1 MEPISIDA
9 ALAGSDA
16 ITQVSVTSD
25 GVFWLATIAS
35 EDGRTT
41 IRRLQDDNVVDLTPL
56 ASVRSRI
63 MEYGGGAYD
72 VAADA
77 VVYCDD
83 YTKLVMLIEDGEHRP
98 LITARARYRY
108 GGLHL
113 DLDHRIVVAVR
124 EDHDAPGEA
133 RTEIVALELDSDNA
147 DGGRVLV
154 TGADFYAGPR
164 ARGDELA
171 WFQWDHPNMSW
182 DTAAVW
188 RGPLDGHGT
197 PEPVLSRAEVSAMHP
212 LWLPNGDLAFC
223 SDQSGYWN
231 WQVGDRTLTIEADC
245 AVPVWVLDRPVA
257 AVVDENR
264 FASIIIED
272 GLGTLGVWQTATG
285 ELSRPLPGTAT
296 IESVAAHDGD
306 IYVIAD
312 WSDRPA
318 TLERIDAAGERKT
331 LVSGEP
337 LAGAVAPESLY
348 AQGPAGQ
355 IQSFFYPVPGQELPP
370 LLVMTHGGPTGATTA
385 GYDRTK
391 QFWISRGVAVLD
403 VNYSGSTGFGRAYRD
418 RLKSAWGVLDVADV
432 IAAVEHVTA
441 AGLADPERV
450 VITGG
455 SAGGYTTLQ
464 ALVTSDVFAAGMSRY
479 GVADLR
485 ALTTDTHKAE
495 SRYLDGLI
503 GPLPEAEAVYLERSP
518 ISRLDALRTPMLIL
532 QGTVDSVVPPNQ
544 AELMAD
550 AVRDK
555 HLPVALV
562 MFEGEGHGFRGLS
575 ARRGALEAQVS
586 FLQQVLGLEHSHDVP
601 TLHIEN
607 L

>member
-1 MEPISIDA
+1 M
-9 ALAGSDA
+9 
-16 ITQVSVTSD
+16 
-25 GVFWLATIAS
+25 
-35 EDGRTT
+35 
-41 IRRLQDDNVVDLTPL
+41 
-56 ASVRSRI
+56 
-63 MEYGGGAYD
+63 
-72 VAADA
+72 
-77 VVYCDD
+77 
-83 YTKLVMLIEDGEHRP
+83 
-98 LITARARYRY
+98 
-108 GGLHL
+108 
-113 DLDHRIVVAVR
+113 
-124 EDHDAPGEA
+124 
-133 RTEIVALELDSDNA
+133 
-147 DGGRVLV
+147 
-154 TGADFYAGPR
+154 
-164 ARGDELA
+164 
-171 WFQWDHPNMSW
+171 
-182 DTAAVW
+182 
-188 RGPLDGHGT
+188 
-197 PEPVLSRAEVSAMHP
+197 
-212 LWLPNGDLAFC
+212 
-223 SDQSGYWN
+223 
-231 WQVGDRTLTIEADC
+231 
-245 AVPVWVLDRPVA
+245 
-257 AVVDENR
+257 
-264 FASIIIED
+264 
-272 GLGTLGVWQTATG
+272 
-285 ELSRPLPGTAT
+285 
-296 IESVAAHDGD
+296 
-306 IYVIAD
+306 
-312 WSDRPA
+312 
-318 TLERIDAAGERKT
+318 
-331 LVSGEP
+331 
-337 LAGAVAPESLY
+337 
-348 AQGPAGQ
+348 
-355 IQSFFYPVPGQELPP
+355 
-370 LLVMTHGGPTGATTA
+370 LVMTHGGPTGATTA